1 MMKNTLCLLP
11 FVALL
16 SCSSEESESTGDRT
30 ETIGVTAENFAQAE
44 TAWNFTNW
52 AKQGSDTKLVHLR
65 DVAPTGPG
73 APTVRMNWDTL
84 YSVRIVKVSDDHT
97 FTVHLPESDLY
108 MSAHILD
115 SDGFAPYYIV
125 EKGKDH
131 EVKVNTDYALI
142 IFRTEILDRMSEESL
157 KITHASQDKISVTGM
172 MDAGYEAP
180 NFDQEQLEKLR
191 KEYKQEFL
199 DSGITLT
206 YAAKAG
212 EEDQHILDLSH
223 AAGWGGMPKVLG
235 VTNVYQSSETM
246 SGDVPHVI
254 TFEDP
259 GNKFFTSF
267 TLYDADG
274 YLMEGETHIN
284 DKMWKPNEDGT
295 ITIHFNAGKDAI
307 NNLSSGGQPFNYIV
321 RSYGISQKVMDD
333 TWKPVKPKP
342 LK

>member
-1 MMKNTLCLLP
+1 MGKMKTISL
-11 FVALL
+11 VAFFGVLAI
-16 SCSSEESESTGDRT
+16 TGLRA
-30 ETIGVTAENFAQAE
+30 ETIPVTPKNFAQAE

-52 AKQGSDTKLVHLR
+52 KKLGADKDIVSLR
-65 DVAPTGPG
+65 DVAPTGP

-84 YSVRIVKVSDDHT
+84 YSIRIVKVADDHT
-97 FTVHLPESDLY
+97 FTVHLPESELY

-115 SDGFAPYYIV
+115 EDGFAPYYLI
-125 EKGKDH
+125 EKGKAH
-131 EVKVNTDYALI
+131 EVKVRTDYALI
-142 IFRTEILDRMSEESL
+142 IFRTEILDRKSPESL
-157 KITHASQDKISVTGM
+157 SITHASQDKIKVTGV
-172 MDAGYEAP
+172 MDGEYVP
-180 NFDQEQLEKLR
+180 PQFNQEQLETLR
-191 KEYKQEFL
+191 KKYKQEFL
-199 DSGITLT
+199 DSGITLA

-212 EEDQHILDLSH
+212 DVDQHILDLSH

-235 VTNVYQSSETM
+235 VTNAYQSSETM
-246 SGDVPHVI
+246 SGDVPRAI

-284 DKMWKPNEDGT
+284 DKMWKPNADGT

-307 NNLSSGGQPFNYIV
+307 NNLSSGGKPFNYIV

-333 TWKPVKPKP
+333 TWKPVKPEPVK
-342 LK
+342 

>member
-1 MMKNTLCLLP
+1 MKKALLLLP
-11 FVALL
+11 LIALV
-16 SCSSEESESTGDRT
+16 SCSSEKPEAGGST
-30 ETIGVTAENFAQAE
+30 ETIDVTPENFAQAE

-52 AKQGSDTKLVHLR
+52 AEIGAGTELVHLR
-65 DVAPTGPG
+65 KVAPTGP

-84 YSVRIVKVSDDHT
+84 YSVRIVKVADDKT

-131 EVKVNTDYALI
+131 EVTVNTDYALI
-142 IFRTEILDRMSEESL
+142 IFRTEILDRKSEESL
-157 KITHASQDKISVTGM
+157 KITHASQDKIKVTGM
-172 MDAGYEAP
+172 MDADYEAP
-180 NFDQEQLEKLR
+180 DFDQEQLEKIR

-212 EEDQHILDLSH
+212 DEDQHILDLSH
-223 AAGWGGMPKVLG
+223 SAGWGGMAKVLG

-246 SGDVPHVI
+246 SGDVPRVI

-274 YLMEGETHIN
+274 YLIEGETHIN
-284 DKMWKPNEDGT
+284 NRMWKANDDGT
-295 ITIHFNAGKDAI
+295 ITIHFNAGEDAI
-307 NNLSSGGQPFNYIV
+307 NNLSSGGKPFNYIV

-333 TWKPVKPKP
+333 TWKPVKPEAVK
-342 LK
+342 

>member
-1 MMKNTLCLLP
+1 MRALSII
-11 FVALL
+11 ALL
-16 SCSSEESESTGDRT
+16 GLLAGTGVQA
-30 ETIGVTAENFAQAE
+30 ETIPVTAENFAQAE

-52 AKQGSDTKLVHLR
+52 AKLGSDKKLVHLR
-65 DVAPTGPG
+65 KVSPTGPE

-84 YSVRIVKVSDDHT
+84 YSVRIVKVSDDKT

-115 SDGFAPYYIV
+115 EDGFAPYYLI
-125 EKGKDH
+125 EKGRDH
-131 EVKVNTDYALI
+131 EVKVGTDYALI
-142 IFRTEILDRMSEESL
+142 IFRTEILDRKDKESL
-157 KITHASQDKISVTGM
+157 KKTHASQDKIKVTGM
-172 MDAGYEAP
+172 MDEGYKAP
-180 NFDQEQLEKLR
+180 DFDQKQLEKLR
-191 KEYKQEFL
+191 KKYKQEFL

-212 EEDQHILDLSH
+212 DADQHILDLSH
-223 AAGWGGMPKVLG
+223 AAGWGGMPKALG

-246 SGDVPHVI
+246 SGDVGRSI

-284 DKMWKPNEDGT
+284 DKMWKPNKDGT
-295 ITIHFNAGKDAI
+295 ITLHFNCGDDAI

-333 TWKPVKPKP
+333 TWKPVKPEPVK
-342 LK
+342 

>member
-1 MMKNTLCLLP
+1 MKATTFLC
-11 FVALL
+11 AI
-16 SCSSEESESTGDRT
+16 S
-30 ETIGVTAENFAQAE
+30 IGLNFCQAEAIPVTADNFAQAE

-52 AKQGSDTKLVHLR
+52 AKLGSDKKIVHLR
-65 DVAPTGPG
+65 DVSPTGSG

-84 YSVRIVKVSDDHT
+84 YSVRIVKVADDHT
-97 FTVHLPESDLY
+97 FTVHLPQSDLY

-115 SDGFAPYYIV
+115 SDGFAPYYLV

-131 EVKVNTDYALI
+131 EVKVNTDFALI
-142 IFRTEILDRMSEESL
+142 IFRTEILDRKSKDSL
-157 KITHASQDKISVTGM
+157 RKTHASQDRIRVTGM
-172 MDAGYEAP
+172 MNAGYEPPA
-180 NFDQEQLEKLR
+180 FDQEQLEKLR
-191 KEYKQEFL
+191 KKYKQEFL

-206 YAAKAG
+206 YAARRG
-212 EEDQHILDLSH
+212 EADQHILDLSH

-235 VTNVYQSSETM
+235 VTNAYQSSETM
-246 SGDVPHVI
+246 SGDVPRVI

-259 GNKFFTSF
+259 GNRFFTSF

-284 DKMWKPNEDGT
+284 NKMWKPNADGS
-295 ITIHFNAGKDAI
+295 ITIHFNAGENAI

-321 RSYGISQKVMDD
+321 RSYGISRKVMED

-342 LK
+342 VNK

>member
-1 MMKNTLCLLP
+1 MKKALLLLP
-11 FVALL
+11 LIALV
-16 SCSSEESESTGDRT
+16 SCSSEKPEAGDSTG
-30 ETIGVTAENFAQAE
+30 TIDVTPENFAQAE

-52 AKQGSDTKLVHLR
+52 AEIGAGTELVHLR
-65 DVAPTGPG
+65 KVAPTGP

-84 YSVRIVKVSDDHT
+84 YSIRIVKVADDKT

-212 EEDQHILDLSH
+212 EVDQHILNLSH

-235 VTNVYQSSETM
+235 VTTVYQSSETM

>member
-1 MMKNTLCLLP
+1 MKPAFTLL
-11 FVALL
+11 ALL
-16 SCSSEESESTGDRT
+16 AAVGLCRA
-30 ETIGVTAENFAQAE
+30 ETIPVTPKNFAQAE

-52 AKQGSDTKLVHLR
+52 AKLGSDKKLVHLR
-65 DVAPTGPG
+65 DVSPAGPE

-84 YSVRIVKVSDDHT
+84 YSVRIVKVADDKT

-212 EEDQHILDLSH
+212 EVDQHILNLSH

-295 ITIHFNAGKDAI
+295 ITIHFNAGEDAI
-307 NNLSSGGQPFNYIV
+307 NNLSSSGQPFNYIV

>member
-52 AKQGSDTKLVHLR
+52 AKKGSDTKLVHLR

-131 EVKVNTDYALI
+131 AVKVDTDYALI
-142 IFRTEILDRMSEESL
+142 IFRTEILDRKSEESL

-295 ITIHFNAGKDAI
+295 ITIHFNAGKAAI